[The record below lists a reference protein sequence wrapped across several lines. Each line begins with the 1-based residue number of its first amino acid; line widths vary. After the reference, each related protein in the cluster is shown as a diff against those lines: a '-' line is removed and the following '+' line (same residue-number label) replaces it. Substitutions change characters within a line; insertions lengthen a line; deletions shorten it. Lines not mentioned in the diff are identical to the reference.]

1 LTNGQQTF
9 IVGITKE
16 TMMMRSLI
24 FTSLLLAAGS
34 PQMVSAQF
42 VDGAL
47 VIYGNDKCPTNK
59 DGQEIVV
66 CSRRSESER
75 YRIPKELRS
84 GGKFAESE
92 SWTKRSQ
99 STLSAGRTGIGSCSA
114 VGPGGFLGCAAQDYS
129 VWRQDKKAAKAAEQV
144 VP

>member
-1 LTNGQQTF
+1 
-9 IVGITKE
+9 
-16 TMMMRSLI
+16 MRSL
-24 FTSLLLAAGS
+24 FLAVLALVAAT
-34 PQMVSAQF
+34 PEMAPAQF

-59 DGQEIVV
+59 DGQEIIV

-75 YRIPKELRS
+75 YRIPKELRT

-99 STLSAGRTGIGSCSA
+99 TTLSAGRTGIGSCSA
-114 VGPGGFLGCAAQDYS
+114 VGPGGFTGCAAQDYS
-129 VWRQDKKAAKAAEQV
+129 VWKQEKKADKTADQA
-144 VP
+144 VPGSIIAP

>member
-1 LTNGQQTF
+1 
-9 IVGITKE
+9 
-16 TMMMRSLI
+16 MRSL
-24 FTSLLLAAGS
+24 TLVALVVAAAI
-34 PQMVSAQF
+34 PEMAPAQF

-75 YRIPKELRS
+75 YRIPKELRT

-99 STLSAGRTGIGSCSA
+99 TTLSTSRTGIGSCSA
-114 VGPGGFLGCAAQDYS
+114 VGPGGFTGCAAQDYS
-129 VWRQDKKAAKAAEQV
+129 VWKQEKKADKAANQG
-144 VP
+144 VPGSTIAP